1 MPYSRFNP
9 RTREGCDVRN
19 LSLTPPQSGFN
30 PRTREGCDS
39 QLIGLSHLH
48 FCFNP
53 RTREGCDYSVNCLIS
68 QLVMF
73 QSTHPRGVRHSYFS
87 DKLQDMV
94 SIHAPARGAT
104 EALQQRCVHYQFQ
117 STHPR
122 GVRLCNAKLLSFHQQ
137 FQSTHPRGV
146 RRFPLRSV
154 IAPLEFQSTHPR
166 GVRRSID
173 QAKQL
178 IEKFQSTHPRGV
190 RLPLM
195 CLGRSA
201 KCFNPRTREGC
212 DVFDFPYA
220 DYPFLVSI
228 HAPARGATPAFCQLP
243 GT

>member
-122 GVRLCNAKLLSFHQQ
+122 GVR
-137 FQSTHPRGV
+137 
-146 RRFPLRSV
+146 
-154 IAPLEFQSTHPR
+154 
-166 GVRRSID
+166 RSID

-228 HAPARGATPAFCQLP
+228 HAPARGATPAISQLSQR
-243 GT
+243 